1 MVSIRSVLR
10 TIPDPRGKKGR
21 LHRLDAILSLIL
33 LSMLSGRK
41 GMKAAFHP
49 GRGLSRKH
57 LDRLGFRR
65 DRKSPCHA
73 TLTETLR
80 VLDPDVMA
88 AVFAQVTVD
97 PFRNSPLQPCEK
109 PLKHQR
115 HGQKPP
121 RNSTILHTTCK
132 SAQFLSAHIFALN
145 LNPSTH
151 NSLPLQMNAARDADV
166 QQFGNPKKQV
176 NSRDRW
182 YNAEMSCRAVALHS
196 VTCKMWLE
204 QIESPA

>member
-10 TIPDPRGKKGR
+10 TIPDPQGKKGR

-33 LSMLSGRK
+33 LSMLSDRK

-73 TLTETLR
+73 TLTETLIEALR

-88 AVFAQVTVD
+88 TVFAQVTVD
-97 PFRNSPLQPCEK
+97 PSRDAATDTDPRQIAMPNMFFRPSVLASNTPLAIGHLAAKGGTRPKQGMDALTCATSTCCRWTRSP
-109 PLKHQR
+109 
-115 HGQKPP
+115 
-121 RNSTILHTTCK
+121 NTCAPYGRRF
-132 SAQFLSAHIFALN
+132 AQVPASRA
-145 LNPSTH
+145 
-151 NSLPLQMNAARDADV
+151 AAR
-166 QQFGNPKKQV
+166 
-176 NSRDRW
+176 
-182 YNAEMSCRAVALHS
+182 MSGPEIS
-196 VTCKMWLE
+196 
-204 QIESPA
+204 

>member
-65 DRKSPCHA
+65 DRKSVTSRTVVWVFVEQFWFEFVPVFHC
-73 TLTETLR
+73 LQGRL
-80 VLDPDVMA
+80 A
-88 AVFAQVTVD
+88 AQ
-97 PFRNSPLQPCEK
+97 
-109 PLKHQR
+109 
-115 HGQKPP
+115 G
-121 RNSTILHTTCK
+121 
-132 SAQFLSAHIFALN
+132 
-145 LNPSTH
+145 
-151 NSLPLQMNAARDADV
+151 
-166 QQFGNPKKQV
+166 
-176 NSRDRW
+176 
-182 YNAEMSCRAVALHS
+182 
-196 VTCKMWLE
+196 
-204 QIESPA
+204 

>member
-10 TIPDPRGKKGR
+10 TIPDPQGKKGR

-73 TLTETLR
+73 TLTETLTETLR

-88 AVFAQVTVD
+88 TVFVQVTVD
-97 PFRNSPLQPCEK
+97 PSRDAATDTD
-109 PLKHQR
+109 
-115 HGQKPP
+115 P
-121 RNSTILHTTCK
+121 RQIAIDGKALRGSK
-132 SAQFLSAHIFALN
+132 DAQGKAEHVLSAFCSGLT
-145 LNPSTH
+145 L
-151 NSLPLQMNAARDADV
+151 
-166 QQFGNPKKQV
+166 
-176 NSRDRW
+176 RW
-182 YNAEMSCRAVALHS
+182 
-196 VTCKMWLE
+196 
-204 QIESPA
+204 P